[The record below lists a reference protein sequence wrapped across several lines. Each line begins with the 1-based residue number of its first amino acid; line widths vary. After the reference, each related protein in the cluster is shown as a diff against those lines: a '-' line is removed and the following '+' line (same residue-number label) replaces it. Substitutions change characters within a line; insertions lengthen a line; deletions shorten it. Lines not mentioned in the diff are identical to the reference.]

1 MIHVLV
7 VLGFYSDV
15 CGARRILY
23 LPTETLSHFSNL
35 YFQRSF
41 NFILTIL
48 LAHVE
53 IKVSLPTK
61 LSSKLEEMYFW
72 FIICLLVHRCAIKI
86 SWLLAV

>member
-1 MIHVLV
+1 MFHVLV
-7 VLGFYSDV
+7 VLGFYSNV

-23 LPTETLSHFSNL
+23 LPTEALSNFSNL
-35 YFQRSF
+35 FFQRSF
-41 NFILTIL
+41 NFNLIIL

-53 IKVSLPTK
+53 VSLPTK

-86 SWLLAV
+86 SWLLAF

>member
-7 VLGFYSDV
+7 VLGFYSNV

-23 LPTETLSHFSNL
+23 LPTEALSNFSYL

-41 NFILTIL
+41 SFILIIL

-53 IKVSLPTK
+53 SFTSNQIIEQTGRNIFLVYYLFTCSSL
-61 LSSKLEEMYFW
+61 
-72 FIICLLVHRCAIKI
+72 CHHQNQ
-86 SWLLAV
+86 LAV